1 MDKMIRI
8 LGALTIA
15 VALLTGFM
23 ACSNEDMLDKTVEPQ
38 NIQVT
43 VGAGFDD
50 ATTRSAVVDD
60 NGNRKLTFTEG
71 DRLFIMATITGTSKK
86 LVGYLTIVPPVAAGA
101 TNASFRGSYAS
112 DASGDLKAYV
122 FNNNDGWY
130 YETNHTFANVDDIFS
145 ECESIKATLVHK
157 DADGFKIDYNYFYES
172 GYTNMVA
179 PTVDELMTKCLPVL
193 GNYSAGV
200 FNLHTIPEDS
210 HDDYLPIFNCSVTGL
225 APKATYAVMPVSGNS
240 QYDLGTNFKSIGTV
254 QTDADGK
261 ATFACCFTSFNYE
274 RYYIMRF
281 YNLNPPYDRKRIDL
295 GKKFLQ
301 SKIYNV
307 SRETADEALYI
318 TFPTLTGASYT
329 GVSSA
334 GGHSY
339 YIDGNGGA
347 LDFTLSGTS
356 NNLKIRLNNYSTA
369 TVTLSSFNATADNV
383 IISFNEKGKDARLVI
398 DGDNTVIGGSN
409 TVISSYGEL
418 KLSGNGTLTT
428 KSNHEYSCGIS
439 APNYKYNQNNGSN
452 YYDTYTELDVTSQ
465 LAAPSYTVTRS
476 ERTKNGDR
484 YTWVYTV
491 APNQ

>member
-1 MDKMIRI
+1 MIRI

-15 VALLTGFM
+15 VTLLTGFT
-23 ACSNEDMLDKTVEPQ
+23 ACSNEDKLDKPVEPQ
-38 NIQVT
+38 IIQVT

-50 ATTRSAVVDD
+50 ATTRSAIVND

-71 DRLFIMATITGTSKK
+71 DRLFITATITGTSKR
-86 LVGYLTIVPPVAAGA
+86 LAGYLTIVPPVAAGA

-122 FNNNDGWY
+122 NNDGWY
-130 YETNHTFANVDDIFS
+130 CETNHTFANVDDIFS
-145 ECESIKATLVHK
+145 SCESIRATLVHK
-157 DADGFKIDYNYFYES
+157 DADGHKLDNSNIFNSDYAS
-172 GYTNMVA
+172 TVA

-193 GNYSAGV
+193 GRYSAGV
-200 FNLHTIPEDS
+200 FNFHTTPEDS
-210 HDDYLPIFNCSVTGL
+210 YDDYLPIFNCSVTGL
-225 APKATYAVMPVSGNS
+225 TPNATYAVMPVSGDS
-240 QYDLGTNFKSIGTV
+240 KYDLGTTFKSIGTM

-261 ATFACCFTSFNYE
+261 ATFACCFTSYNFEY
-274 RYYIMRF
+274 YYIMRF
-281 YNLNPPYDRKRIDL
+281 YNLDPPYDRKRIDL

-307 SRETADEALYI
+307 SRAAAEEALDI

-329 GVSSA
+329 GIQMA
-334 GGHSY
+334 GAHSY

-347 LDFTLSGTS
+347 LDITLSGTS
-356 NNLKIRLNNYSTA
+356 NNLKIRLKNYSTA

-398 DGDNTVIGGSN
+398 DGDNTVIGGWN

-428 KSNHEYSCGIS
+428 KSNHELSCGIS

-484 YTWVYTV
+484 YTWAYTV
-491 APNQ
+491 ASN